1 VWKIIV
7 QLIKD
12 NAASE
17 EFCEG
22 CLMGWMVIN
31 QTVFDVFTILAIV
44 SPALLF
50 MTMSASSS
58 HGVSSMFMITSLA
71 PASFAYT
78 GIKAAM
84 SPAGKE

>member
-1 VWKIIV
+1 M
-7 QLIKD
+7 IKD

-22 CLMGWMVIN
+22 CLMGWMVVN

-50 MTMSASSS
+50 MALSASLS
-58 HGVSSMFMITSLA
+58 HGASLMFMITSLA

-78 GIKAAM
+78 GIKAVM
-84 SPAGKE
+84 SQAGKE